1 MDSCVS
7 PVCENF
13 FFPPLFLYVKC
24 KSKAASTDLAAGNC
38 LMQLFP
44 LFLSLTAVFKC

>member
-1 MDSCVS
+1 MDNCVS
-7 PVCENF
+7 PVWESAF
-13 FFPPLFLYVKC
+13 FFPFFYVKY